1 MSITAG
7 SGPLNYAACTIN
19 PCGEVERLIQMFP
32 DWLRSSSG
40 PPWMYNVPHHVSGQA
55 KGQRDPTGSG

>member
-40 PPWMYNVPHHVSGQA
+40 PHWM
-55 KGQRDPTGSG
+55 